1 MSGYSSSTD
10 DSMQKKNNNINE
22 VSSMQIQESLQ
33 IHLRYSNNHHKC
45 EDLANQPK
53 MAVKSLSQK

>member
-10 DSMQKKNNNINE
+10 DSMQKKKNNTNE

-33 IHLRYSNNHHKC
+33 IHLRYSNNHKKG
-45 EDLANQPK
+45 EDLANQSK
-53 MAVKSLSQK
+53 MAVKSLYQK